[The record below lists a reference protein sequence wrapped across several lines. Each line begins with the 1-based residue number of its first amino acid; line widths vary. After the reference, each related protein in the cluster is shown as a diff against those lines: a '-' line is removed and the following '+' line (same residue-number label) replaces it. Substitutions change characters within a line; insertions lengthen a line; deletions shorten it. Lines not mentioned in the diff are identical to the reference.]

1 MHECPNCGQMTEGAF
16 DEDGARWD
24 VCEDCLQES
33 YYESDSDYLD
43 YKE

>member
-16 DEDGARWD
+16 DEDDVRWD
-24 VCEDCLQES
+24 VCEDCLQDS
-33 YYESDSDYLD
+33 YYESGSDYTD